1 MSDTASAVTAGES
14 PIFVR
19 VQETTAWLLAAT
31 RKFPRE
37 QRFVLA
43 QRVVQQAFAVQDA
56 LIAAALDRNKQAA
69 HLLAADIA
77 LTGLRKSLQLCH
89 ELHYLSDG
97 QYMHVSRMVQE
108 VGRLLGGWRKK
119 SGPA

>member
-1 MSDTASAVTAGES
+1 MNETPPAPPASES

-19 VQETTAWLLAAT
+19 THELLAWLLAAT

-43 QRVVQQAFAVQDA
+43 QRVAQQAFGVQDA
-56 LIAAALDRNKQAA
+56 LIAAALDRNRQAA

-77 LTGLRKSLQLCH
+77 LNGLRKSLQLCH
-89 ELHYLSDG
+89 ELHLLSDG
-97 QYMHVSRMVQE
+97 QYGHVSRMVYE
-108 VGRLLGGWRKK
+108 IGRLLGGWRKK